1 MVRVYGCT
9 KSGLLTLEQY
19 WKNQEKRTGKRFWNK
34 RINKNTEAIIAA
46 QEDRWKRRENVI
58 RKGNIKLQ
66 KILKN
71 KQKKNG

>member
-1 MVRVYGCT
+1 MVYGCAS
-9 KSGLLTLEQY
+9 SGELQLEQY
-19 WKNQEKRTGKRFWNK
+19 WKNQEKRTGKRFWKK

-71 KQKKNG
+71 DQKRYG